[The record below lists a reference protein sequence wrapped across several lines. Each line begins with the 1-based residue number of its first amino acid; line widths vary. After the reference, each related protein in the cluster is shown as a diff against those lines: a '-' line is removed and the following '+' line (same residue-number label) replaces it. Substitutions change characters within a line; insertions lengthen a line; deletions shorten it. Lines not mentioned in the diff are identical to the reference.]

1 MRHLISLIF
10 MFACFQTAISQ
21 TFELGLFAGGA
32 NYIGDV
38 GSTNFINPNSLVA
51 GGIVKWNRSERHALR
66 LSLLYAEI
74 NADDVNSHETKRQQ
88 RGYSFTNSIAE
99 ASFGL
104 EFNFWEFDL
113 TRAAEERQ
121 STPYLYTGITY
132 FRSKHQLLSSNPSSG
147 KLQPQGDN
155 WEFALPVIFGYKQTL
170 TEKVIGGIEFGARYS
185 FTDNMDGS
193 NPQEVLGRRDP
204 AREFGNKNT
213 KDWYI
218 FSGISLTFTFGKKP
232 CYSHLN

>member
-1 MRHLISLIF
+1 
-10 MFACFQTAISQ
+10 MFACFQVVFSQ
-21 TFELGLFAGGA
+21 TFEIGPFAGGA
-32 NYIGDV
+32 NFIGDV

-51 GGIVKWNRSERHALR
+51 GGIVKWNRSERHAIR
-66 LSLLYAEI
+66 FTLLYADI
-74 NADDVNSHETKRQQ
+74 KADDANSQDTRRQQ
-88 RGYSFTNSIAE
+88 RGYSFNNHIAE
-99 ASFGL
+99 ASLGL

-113 TRAAEERQ
+113 TRADEVRQ

-132 FRSKHQLLSSNPSSG
+132 FQSSHQLLSSNPPSG
-147 KLQPQGDN
+147 TLQSQGDN
-155 WEFALPVIFGYKQTL
+155 WEFAIPIILGFKQTL
-170 TEKVIGGIEFGARYS
+170 TEKVIAGIEFGARYS

-204 AREFGNKNT
+204 AREFGNRNT

-232 CYSHLN
+232 CYCHLN